1 MIFSANVIA
10 DPRHAVLK
18 TDGVIPLEERHIEAL
33 RRGGAELIDRPCPT
47 EQEVVKYGRDADALL
62 VLEEPVP
69 AAAIAELTRCRV
81 ISRFGIGVDTI
92 DVEAATA
99 AGIYVT
105 NVPDAATED
114 VSDHALGL
122 LLSLARDLSTY
133 DQGAR
138 QGNWSMA
145 ASPREIRRVHG
156 RTLGLVGFG
165 RIGRTLCEKARPLGL
180 EVLAHD
186 PNVPAHAVAEAGAR
200 SVGLAELLERSDFVS
215 LHAPLTPQ
223 TRHLLGAAE
232 LALMRPSAFL
242 INVSR
247 GGLVDQAALVGAL
260 ERGELAGAGLDV
272 LETEP
277 PPPDDPIL
285 AAPGVLL
292 TPHVAHY
299 STESFDAVRD
309 RAIEN
314 IVRVLSGQ
322 EPLHAVNRPASA
334 RGA

>member
-1 MIFSANVIA
+1 MIFPSPVIA

-18 TDGVIPLEERHIEAL
+18 TDGLVPLEERHIEAL
-33 RRGGAELIDRPCPT
+33 RRSGAELIDRPCPT
-47 EQEVVKYGRDADALL
+47 EPEVVEYGRDADALL
-62 VLEEPVP
+62 VLEEPVS
-69 AAAIAELTRCRV
+69 AAVIAELPRLRV

-105 NVPDAATED
+105 NVPDASTDE
-114 VSDHALGL
+114 VSDHSLGIL
-122 LLSLARDLSTY
+122 LTLARDLITY
-133 DQGAR
+133 DQSVR

-145 ASPREIRRVHG
+145 ASPREIRRLRG
-156 RTLGLVGFG
+156 RTLGLIGFG
-165 RIGRTLCEKARPLGL
+165 RIGRSLCGKARPLGL

-186 PNVPAHAVAEAGAR
+186 PNVPAQAIVDSGAHP
-200 SVGLAELLERSDFVS
+200 VELAELLERSDFVS
-215 LHAPLTPQ
+215 LHAPVTPQ

-247 GGLVDQAALVGAL
+247 GGLVDQAALARAL

-299 STESFDAVRD
+299 SAESFDAVRD

-314 IVRVLSGQ
+314 IVRVLSGG
-322 EPLHAVNRPASA
+322 EPLHSVNRPAA
-334 RGA
+334 PRGG

>member
-1 MIFSANVIA
+1 M
-10 DPRHAVLK
+10 LK
-18 TDGVIPLEERHIEAL
+18 TDGVISLEERHIEAL
-33 RRGGAELIDRPCPT
+33 RRSGAELIDRPCPT
-47 EQEVVKYGRDADALL
+47 EQEVVEYGRDATALL

-69 AAAIAELTRCRV
+69 AAVIAELTRCRV

-122 LLSLARDLSTY
+122 LLSLARDLPTY
-133 DQGAR
+133 DRGAR
-138 QGNWSMA
+138 QGNWSTA
-145 ASPREIRRVHG
+145 ASPRKIRRLRG

-165 RIGRTLCEKARPLGL
+165 RIGRSLCEKVRALGL

-186 PNVPAHAVAEAGAR
+186 PNVPAQAIAESGAR
-200 SVGLAELLERSDFVS
+200 AVELAELLELSDFVS

-223 TRHLLGAAE
+223 THHLLGAAE

-247 GGLVDQAALVGAL
+247 GGLIDQAALVGAL

-277 PPPDDPIL
+277 PPPHDPIL
-285 AAPGVLL
+285 AAPGVTL

-299 STESFDAVRD
+299 SAESFDAVRD

-314 IVRVLSGQ
+314 IVRVLSGL
-322 EPLHAVNRPASA
+322 EPLHSVNHPAA
-334 RGA
+334 TRGG